1 MLIFPGCNPKY
12 KNRWQVGLPGIQI
25 PIDALVAALQITSFG
40 YPSTKVPVRVNSTIV
55 KLGFSVFLW
64 PLLRTS
70 DVFWLLV
77 RKRDILKMGSWPVK
91 NWEISTRR
99 SF

>member
-1 MLIFPGCNPKY
+1 M
-12 KNRWQVGLPGIQI
+12 
-25 PIDALVAALQITSFG
+25 
-40 YPSTKVPVRVNSTIV
+40 RVNSTIV